1 MLPVLTGDAPTN
13 VSATVT
19 APPSP
24 AIGDTYMIV
33 TQIGDSPGAAP
44 PFQNTYTGSA
54 KIIANTSQTINGVNT
69 TIVLDERQSATI
81 KYKNVHLICVDTN
94 TWAMTVSDVGPVA

>member
-1 MLPVLTGDAPTN
+1 
-13 VSATVT
+13 
-19 APPSP
+19 
-24 AIGDTYMIV
+24 MIV

-69 TIVLDERQSATI
+69 TIVLDERQSATS
-81 KYKNVHLICVDTN
+81 KYKTVHLICVDTN